1 VTGWTASPS
10 FPVTSAFQAAI
21 DGTEDT
27 FITKFPLGGTFRVLQ
42 ILPSAGGNSGN
53 VTATIFGSGF
63 HAGVAVK
70 LSGGGQ
76 PDIVASPVSVGPD
89 ALYVAATFNLQSA
102 ATGIRDVVVTNTDGT
117 TLTLPQSFTIQ
128 PGVNANDQVSSI
140 QVTKVGTKAV
150 PGRDVTYYITVSNPG
165 GNDSGSLQAAELVQ
179 PWFTYLF
186 ANPAPTTIVK
196 DNALWPPAVVGTDAQ
211 YDQFLEWD
219 IANIPPGGS
228 KAISYTVALDP
239 TYPIGSP
246 VSGNFCASPG
256 QRFATCSAIS
266 IACIAADSTECL
278 PFLENPPGFAA
289 CVFAVAGLSC
299 WEPFYYC
306 MEASAQGCAVYEVDT
321 LSSFDPN
328 LLTGPSGVRS
338 TQWVSGLQPLSY
350 VLSFSNE
357 ASAQVPAQVVIVTNP
372 LGSKVDMSTL
382 SLTGINVPGV
392 QVPIPPTFVPAAGS
406 DEVTTNVDLRPAQNL
421 FVNIDAKLD
430 PSTGLVTWTFSSI
443 DPGTGQPPIDS
454 SVGFLPPGAGASLSF
469 SVKPKQ
475 GLATGT
481 QVSDQATV
489 VFDANPPMNTS
500 VWINTIDNTPPVSHV
515 SALPATS
522 TCPVFRVRWSGSDVG
537 SGLQGFTVFASDTG
551 GPFAPWLS
559 NTTAAAA
566 DYRGAVGHTYSF
578 YSIATDLTGNV
589 EATKTMAEASTSVT
603 ASGPCGPP
611 SLAGRITSVSQSGTT
626 VTATLRLTNTGFTR
640 AHAVN
645 INAITLRTLSGSGTV
660 TLSSPTLPAAE
671 GPLGIG
677 ASISVTLTLNVP
689 TTVTKFSITERGKL
703 KDSAGSSYSFS
714 LSQTVTP

>member
-1 VTGWTASPS
+1 
-10 FPVTSAFQAAI
+10 
-21 DGTEDT
+21 
-27 FITKFPLGGTFRVLQ
+27 
-42 ILPSAGGNSGN
+42 
-53 VTATIFGSGF
+53 
-63 HAGVAVK
+63 
-70 LSGGGQ
+70 
-76 PDIVASPVSVGPD
+76 
-89 ALYVAATFNLQSA
+89 
-102 ATGIRDVVVTNTDGT
+102 
-117 TLTLPQSFTIQ
+117 
-128 PGVNANDQVSSI
+128 
-140 QVTKVGTKAV
+140 
-150 PGRDVTYYITVSNPG
+150 
-165 GNDSGSLQAAELVQ
+165 
-179 PWFTYLF
+179 
-186 ANPAPTTIVK
+186 
-196 DNALWPPAVVGTDAQ
+196 
-211 YDQFLEWD
+211 
-219 IANIPPGGS
+219 
-228 KAISYTVALDP
+228 
-239 TYPIGSP
+239 
-246 VSGNFCASPG
+246 
-256 QRFATCSAIS
+256 
-266 IACIAADSTECL
+266 
-278 PFLENPPGFAA
+278 
-289 CVFAVAGLSC
+289 
-299 WEPFYYC
+299 
-306 MEASAQGCAVYEVDT
+306 
-321 LSSFDPN
+321 
-328 LLTGPSGVRS
+328 
-338 TQWVSGLQPLSY
+338 
-350 VLSFSNE
+350 
-357 ASAQVPAQVVIVTNP
+357 
-372 LGSKVDMSTL
+372 MSTL